1 MSQRPPSIRIVNQEE
16 SKKAQSAAAEAKET
30 EKRVKVEPVPDP
42 FVFPVRVRKPD
53 WTIAW
58 QKKRSQ
64 FKEQQ
69 MMNSLVHQQILEN
82 GADRIQ
88 HERTHMDHKQ
98 FKEIQAEE
106 EEHNN
111 RYTK

>member
-1 MSQRPPSIRIVNQEE
+1 MQAE
-16 SKKAQSAAAEAKET
+16 SAAAGAKEPA
-30 EKRVKVEPVPDP
+30 KVKVQPVPDP

-88 HERTHMDHKQ
+88 HERTYMDYKQ
-98 FKEIQAEE
+98 FNEIQAEE
-106 EEHNN
+106 EDHNS
-111 RYTK
+111 RYTKQ